1 MFIEDDRHI
10 RVRYRVTDTGVGM
23 SEEFVTHI
31 FDEFSQEESSA
42 RTNYKGTGLGMA
54 ISKRYVDLMGGTI
67 SVESKK
73 GEGSTFIVEFPLE
86 LTDES
91 KVQKQDTSVSN
102 VNMEGVRVLLA
113 EDNELNAEIAMVQ
126 LEELGMVVTRV
137 SDGKEAV
144 ERFCESD
151 ADTFDII
158 FMDIMMP
165 EMNGY
170 EATRAI
176 RELKD
181 HPAARTIPIIAMTA
195 NAFAEDVQASLDAG
209 MNGHLSKPIV
219 LEEVI
224 KCLGTL
230 LLPRT

>member
-1 MFIEDDRHI
+1 
-10 RVRYRVTDTGVGM
+10 
-23 SEEFVTHI
+23 
-31 FDEFSQEESSA
+31 
-42 RTNYKGTGLGMA
+42 
-54 ISKRYVDLMGGTI
+54 
-67 SVESKK
+67 
-73 GEGSTFIVEFPLE
+73 
-86 LTDES
+86 
-91 KVQKQDTSVSN
+91 
-102 VNMEGVRVLLA
+102 MEGVRVLLA

-181 HPAARTIPIIAMTA
+181 HPDARTIPIIAMTA
-195 NAFAEDVQASLDAG
+195 NAFAEDIQASLDAG

-219 LEEVI
+219 VEEVVKTI
-224 KCLGTL
+224 ARNLRK
-230 LLPRT
+230 